1 MNQESLKRILFRG
14 FIGIYIVLGV
24 YTELGL
30 MEILPLKSF
39 FLQDFLIYL
48 RATRDAVN
56 GVDPYLEKRIG
67 AAFLYPPQSLL
78 FFEAFAHIPNRT
90 IMAGVF
96 FIVNI
101 AMLIAMTYGV
111 IKYFKL
117 SQADAWFLYP
127 LALGFAPFLE
137 LLHIGQVNQFIEF
150 GLFLMFAFATQT
162 PWLAG
167 LGLGW
172 AAMLKVTPAVFLAY
186 LFLSKKWKAIG
197 ATIGTALAFSVLTW
211 MRYGRDFFFS
221 YIDAFRSVL
230 SQFPDGLESHSFFA
244 VVNRFVDIHAYTTT
258 IQTALNIYLLL
269 IIASG
274 LLSYY
279 MKDMDLYFV
288 VLGIGVTLT
297 PNVLWYHH
305 YIFLLLP
312 LFVLMCRFNLD
323 LRIVTWCLL
332 GFIIIQLDRF
342 YLTGGLLIHLFGH
355 LTIVGVIGYQIS
367 LARKQLQQKRF
378 YDANSI

>member
-1 MNQESLKRILFRG
+1 
-14 FIGIYIVLGV
+14 
-24 YTELGL
+24 
-30 MEILPLKSF
+30 
-39 FLQDFLIYL
+39 L

-56 GVDPYLEKRIG
+56 GIDPYIEKRIG

-78 FFEAFAHIPNRT
+78 FFEAFAHISNRT
-90 IMAGVF
+90 IMMGIF

-101 AMLIAMTYGV
+101 VMLVMMTHGV

-137 LLHIGQVNQFIEF
+137 LLHVGQVNQFIEF
-150 GLFLMFAFATQT
+150 GLFLMFAYATQI

-186 LFLSKKWKAIG
+186 LFLNKQWKAIA
-197 ATIGTALAFSVLTW
+197 ATAGTVLVFSTLTW
-211 MRYGRDFFFS
+211 MRYGKFFFFS
-221 YIDAFRSVL
+221 YVGAFRSIL
-230 SQFPDGLESHSFFA
+230 KQSPTGLESHSLFA
-244 VVNRFVDIHAYTTT
+244 VVNRFVDVHVYTTI
-258 IQTALNIYLLL
+258 IQNALNIYLLL

-279 MKDMDLYFV
+279 TNNMDLYFV
-288 VLGIGVTLT
+288 ALGIGVTLT

-312 LFVLMCRFNLD
+312 LFVLMCRSNLD
-323 LRIVTWCLL
+323 IHIVTWCLL

-342 YLTGGLLIHLFGH
+342 YLTGGLLIHFFGH
-355 LTIVGVIGYQIS
+355 ITIIGLIVYQAI
-367 LARKQLQQKRF
+367 LARKKYLLP
-378 YDANSI
+378 NLTTI